1 MKYLKI
7 INYELYYI
15 LFIIN
20 YIQIDNDLS
29 FLFSKFI
36 HF

>member
-15 LFIIN
+15 VLFIIN
-20 YIQIDNDLS
+20 YITDKLCTD
-29 FLFSKFI
+29 
-36 HF
+36 